1 MSHDLLREQQDR
13 RVAEVSYNQS
23 QASSFHERI
32 CIVALHRSFLTPV
45 VERQISD
52 RSIERSVRLRIH
64 EMCIRIAA
72 CRLDLYWT

>member
-23 QASSFHERI
+23 LTSNFHERR

-64 EMCIRIAA
+64 ETRSHIGAWRP
-72 CRLDLYWT
+72 DLYWT